1 MNYTIVMVLYEQT
14 LEDSKTFQSLIRY
27 LPVYKNNNNITLLVF
42 DNSVNLVNK
51 VDKKDIDYIYIK
63 NEGNI
68 GLAKSYNQ
76 ATKYANLMKSEWMLL
91 LDQDTEL
98 SKEYFETIFNIKKIP
113 STVVSCIPQII
124 SNNKIISPILS
135 VGLPKLQNELMEP
148 GTYQDLMA
156 INSASLL
163 KISFLNEIDGFNEE
177 FSLDYLDHWLYL
189 EINKRKKSIQVLD
202 VVIKHELSVMDYN
215 SISVERYQS
224 ILNSESNFYTNYS
237 DLPNK
242 VYKNRLILRSF
253 KQFIKVKNK
262 KIAMLTLKKYRK
274 LK

>member
-1 MNYTIVMVLYEQT
+1 
-14 LEDSKTFQSLIRY
+14 
-27 LPVYKNNNNITLLVF
+27 
-42 DNSVNLVNK
+42 
-51 VDKKDIDYIYIK
+51 
-63 NEGNI
+63 
-68 GLAKSYNQ
+68 
-76 ATKYANLMKSEWMLL
+76 
-91 LDQDTEL
+91 
-98 SKEYFETIFNIKKIP
+98 
-113 STVVSCIPQII
+113 
-124 SNNKIISPILS
+124 
-135 VGLPKLQNELMEP
+135 MEP